1 MRWVYAYAAN
11 ESTRRIYGA
20 CRPRQPWKFCRCLK
34 TWEPR
39 PCLKTNVHGLRWCVV
54 CWRCHLTFSIRK
66 LLFFSASWSCHV
78 TPKCATC
85 SKISSSKYSDK
96 THNNTLFSLNFASTK
111 FRDFRNFFKIA
122 KFNTRE
128 ILDTRRLKFNTIQ
141 YNEIQAVAL
150 PLLLLLFQHVSASC
164 LGVFFFVWFCQS
176 VIFHCITLAVRT
188 VLCRYQVFRL
198 WNMYLMLCYV

>member
-1 MRWVYAYAAN
+1 M
-11 ESTRRIYGA
+11 
-20 CRPRQPWKFCRCLK
+20 
-34 TWEPR
+34 
-39 PCLKTNVHGLRWCVV
+39 

-78 TPKCATC
+78 SPKCATC

-164 LGVFFFVWFCQS
+164 LGVFFFLFDFVNQLSSTASLSLSELSSAAIRYLDCGICTLCFVMFS
-176 VIFHCITLAVRT
+176 LFLNYLDFHWAKGCKHA
-188 VLCRYQVFRL
+188 
-198 WNMYLMLCYV
+198 